1 MLTEELM
8 REVRRLEI
16 RARRRVDDLFGGQYH
31 SAFKGQGIEFAE
43 VREYQPGDEVRTI
56 DWNVTA
62 RTGHPHVKRFMEERQ
77 LTVILSVDCTLS
89 TAFGSVKRSKHQL
102 ACEVG
107 AVITLAAGR
116 NNDRVGLQIYGSEHL
131 AQQPGE
137 AESFHLRPSK
147 GKKHARRILRELI
160 DATPGNSP
168 FLLSDAI
175 SELGRTHRRRAIV
188 FVMSDF
194 LSGLSNTGEPTWAK
208 PMRMLSQKHEVVA
221 LQLTDPLEFDLPKAG
236 MIRMH
241 DPITGKR
248 FTVDTASRRV
258 RRRYHEQAMREQAII
273 DETLSRARIDR
284 IQLSTAGNYIDDLV
298 KYFHQREM
306 RKR

>member
-62 RTGHPHVKRFMEERQ
+62 RTGLPHIKRFTEERQ
-77 LTVILSVDCTLS
+77 LTVIMSVDCSLS
-89 TAFGSVKRSKHQL
+89 TAFGSVNRSKHQL

-107 AVITLAAGR
+107 AVLTLAAGR
-116 NNDRVGLQIYGSEHL
+116 NNDRVGLQVYGSEHL
-131 AQQPGE
+131 GDM
-137 AESFHLRPSK
+137 ESFHLRPSK

-160 DATPGNSP
+160 DATPGQSHFN
-168 FLLSDAI
+168 LSDALV
-175 SELGRTHRRRAIV
+175 ELGRTHRRRAIL

-194 LSGLSNTGEPTWAK
+194 LSGLNNRDEPDWAK
-208 PMRMLSQKHEVVA
+208 PLRMLNQKHEVVA
-221 LQLTDPLEFDLPKAG
+221 IQLTDPLEFELPKAG
-236 MIRMH
+236 MIRMF
-241 DPITGKR
+241 DPISGKR
-248 FTVDTASRRV
+248 FSVDTSSRKV
-258 RRRYHEQAMREQAII
+258 
-273 DETLSRARIDR
+273 RARFKKQATFEQNLITKTLKKARVDR
-284 IQLSTAGNYIDDLV
+284 VELSTSRSYVEDLV
-298 KYFHQREM
+298 RYFHKREM
-306 RKR
+306 QKR

>member
-62 RTGHPHVKRFMEERQ
+62 RTGLPHIKRLTEERQ
-77 LTVILSVDCTLS
+77 LTVILSVDCSQS
-89 TAFGSVKRSKHQL
+89 TAFGSIQRSKHRL

-107 AVITLAAGR
+107 AVLTLAAGR
-116 NNDRVGLQIYGSEHL
+116 NNDRVGLQVYGSEHL
-131 AQQPGE
+131 RDS
-137 AESFHLRPSK
+137 ESFHLRPSK
-147 GKKHARRILRELI
+147 GKKHARRIIRELI
-160 DATPGNSP
+160 DAQPGQSQFN
-168 FLLSDAI
+168 LSDAL
-175 SELGRTHRRRAIV
+175 SELGRTHRRRAIL

-194 LSGLSNTGEPTWAK
+194 LSGLNNQSEPDWAK
-208 PMRMLSQKHEVVA
+208 PLRMLAQKHEVVA
-221 LQLTDPLEFDLPKAG
+221 IQLTDPLEFELPKAG
-236 MIRMH
+236 LIRMH

-248 FTVDTASRRV
+248 FTVDTSSRRV
-258 RRRYHEQAMREQAII
+258 RERYHNQALREEQII
-273 DETLSRARIDR
+273 TDTFRKARVDR
-284 IQLSTAGNYIDDLV
+284 IQLSTARNYVDDLV
-298 KYFHQREM
+298 QYFHQREM

>member
-62 RTGHPHVKRFMEERQ
+62 RTGHPHIKRFTEERQ
-77 LTVILSVDCTLS
+77 LTVILSVDCSQS

-107 AVITLAAGR
+107 AVLTLAAGR
-116 NNDRVGLQIYGSEHL
+116 NNDRVGLQVYGSEHL
-131 AQQPGE
+131 KDT
-137 AESFHLRPSK
+137 ESFHLRPSK

-160 DATPGNSP
+160 DATPGTSQFN
-168 FLLSDAI
+168 LSDALR
-175 SELGRTHRRRAIV
+175 ELGRTHRRRAIL

-194 LSGLSNTGEPTWAK
+194 LSGLNNTNEPDWAK
-208 PMRMLSQKHEVVA
+208 PLRMLAQKHEVVA
-221 LQLTDPLEFDLPKAG
+221 IQLTDPLEFDLPKAG
-236 MIRMH
+236 IIRMH
-241 DPITGKR
+241 DPISNKK
-248 FTVDTASRRV
+248 FTVDTSSKRV
-258 RRRYHEQAMREQAII
+258 RSRYRQQATREQEVIVN
-273 DETLSRARIDR
+273 TLKRARVDR
-284 IQLSTAGNYIDDLV
+284 IELSTNRNYVDDLV

>member
-1 MLTEELM
+1 M

-62 RTGHPHVKRFMEERQ
+62 RTGHPYIKRFTEERQ
-77 LTVILSVDCTLS
+77 LTVIMSVDCSQS

-107 AVITLAAGR
+107 AVLTLAAGR
-116 NNDRVGLQIYGSEHL
+116 NNDRVGLQVYGSEHL
-131 AQQPGE
+131 GD

-147 GKKHARRILRELI
+147 GKKHARRIIRELI
-160 DATPGNSP
+160 DATPGQSQFN
-168 FLLSDAI
+168 LSDSL
-175 SELGRTHRRRAIV
+175 SELGRTHRRRAIM

-194 LSGLSNTGEPTWAK
+194 LSGLNNQSEPDWAK
-208 PMRMLSQKHEVVA
+208 PLRILSQKHEVVA
-221 LQLTDPLEFDLPKAG
+221 IQLTDPLEFNLPKAG
-236 MIRMH
+236 LIRMH
-241 DPITGKR
+241 DPVTNKR
-248 FTVDTASRRV
+248 FSIDTSSRRV
-258 RRRYHEQAMREQAII
+258 RDRYHTQALREQDVIVN
-273 DETLSRARIDR
+273 TLSKSRVDR
-284 IQLSTAGNYIDDLV
+284 IELSTDRNYVDDLMR
-298 KYFHQREM
+298 YFHQREM

>member
-62 RTGHPHVKRFMEERQ
+62 RTGHPYVKRFTEERQ
-77 LTVILSVDCTLS
+77 LTVILSVDCSQS

-107 AVITLAAGR
+107 AVLTLAAGR
-116 NNDRVGLQIYGSEHL
+116 NNDRVGLQVYGSEHL
-131 AQQPGE
+131 NDV
-137 AESFHLRPSK
+137 ESFHLRPSK

-160 DATPGNSP
+160 DASPGQSQFN
-168 FLLSDAI
+168 LSDALR
-175 SELGRTHRRRAIV
+175 ELGRTHRRRAIM

-194 LSGLSNTGEPTWAK
+194 LSGLNNTGEPDWAK
-208 PMRMLSQKHEVVA
+208 PMRMLAQKHEVVA
-221 LQLTDPLEFDLPKAG
+221 IQLTDPLEFELPKAG
-236 MIRMH
+236 LIRMH
-241 DPITGKR
+241 DPITGRR
-248 FTVDTASRRV
+248 FTIDTTSRRV
-258 RRRYHEQAMREQAII
+258 RNRYHQQAMREQAMITQ
-273 DETLSRARIDR
+273 TLSKARVDR
-284 IQLSTAGNYIDDLV
+284 IELATDRNYVDDLV
-298 KYFHQREM
+298 RYFHQREM
-306 RKR
+306 RRR

>member
-62 RTGHPHVKRFMEERQ
+62 RTGHPHVKRFTEERQ
-77 LTVILSVDCTLS
+77 LTVILSVDCSQS

-107 AVITLAAGR
+107 AILTLAAGR

-131 AQQPGE
+131 NDV
-137 AESFHLRPSK
+137 ESFHLRPSK

-160 DATPGNSP
+160 DAGPGQSQFN
-168 FLLSDAI
+168 LTDALR
-175 SELGRTHRRRAIV
+175 ELGRTHRRRAIL

-194 LSGLSNTGEPTWAK
+194 LSGLNNTGEPDWAK
-208 PMRMLSQKHEVVA
+208 PMRMLAQKHEVVA
-221 LQLTDPLEFDLPKAG
+221 IQLTDPLEFDLPKAG

-248 FTVDTASRRV
+248 YTIDTASRRV
-258 RRRYHEQAMREQAII
+258 RQRYHDQAMREQEMIVN
-273 DETLSRARIDR
+273 TLSRSRVDR
-284 IQLSTAGNYIDDLV
+284 IELSTGGNTIDELMR
-298 KYFHQREM
+298 YFNGRANQRE
-306 RKR
+306 RHRR

>member
-62 RTGHPHVKRFMEERQ
+62 RTGHPYIKRFTEERQ
-77 LTVILSVDCTLS
+77 LTVVMSVDCSIS
-89 TAFGSVKRSKHQL
+89 TAFGSVQRSKHQL

-107 AVITLAAGR
+107 AVLTLAAGR
-116 NNDRVGLQIYGSEHL
+116 NNDRVGLQVYGSEHL
-131 AQQPGE
+131 DR
-137 AESFHLRPSK
+137 ESFHLRPSK
-147 GKKHARRILRELI
+147 GKKHARRVIRELI
-160 DATPGNSP
+160 DATPGQSP
-168 FLLSDAI
+168 FLLSDALR
-175 SELGRTHRRRAIV
+175 ELGRTHRRRAIM

-194 LSGLSNTGEPTWAK
+194 LSGLNNLGEPDWAK
-208 PMRMLSQKHEVVA
+208 PLRMLAQKHEVVA
-221 LQLTDPLEFDLPKAG
+221 IQLTDPLEFELPKAG
-236 MIRMH
+236 LLRMH
-241 DPITGKR
+241 DPITGR
-248 FTVDTASRRV
+248 RYTVDTGSRRV
-258 RRRYHEQAMREQAII
+258 RRRYHEQALREQTMIT
-273 DETLSRARIDR
+273 ETFKRARVDR
-284 IQLSTAGNYIDDLV
+284 IELSTGRSYVDDLA

-306 RKR
+306 RRR

>member
-62 RTGHPHVKRFMEERQ
+62 RTGHPHIKRFTEERQ
-77 LTVILSVDCTLS
+77 LTVILSVDCSQS
-89 TAFGSVKRSKHQL
+89 TAFGSVKRSKHDL

-107 AVITLAAGR
+107 AVLTLAAGR
-116 NNDRVGLQIYGSEHL
+116 NNDRVGLQVYGSEHL
-131 AQQPGE
+131 GD

-147 GKKHARRILRELI
+147 GKKHARRIIRELI
-160 DATPGNSP
+160 DATPGQSQFN
-168 FLLSDAI
+168 LSDAL
-175 SELGRTHRRRAIV
+175 SELGRTHRRRAIL

-194 LSGLSNTGEPTWAK
+194 LSGLRNQGEPTWAK
-208 PMRMLSQKHEVVA
+208 PMRMLAQKHEVVA

-236 MIRMH
+236 LIRMH

-248 FTVDTASRRV
+248 YGIDTNSRRV
-258 RRRYHEQAMREQAII
+258 RKRYHQQAMLEQAII
-273 DETLSRARIDR
+273 SNTLRKARVDCIE
-284 IQLSTAGNYIDDLV
+284 LSTAGNYVDDLMQ
-298 KYFHQREM
+298 YFHQREM

>member
-62 RTGHPHVKRFMEERQ
+62 RTGHPYVKRFTEERQ
-77 LTVILSVDCTLS
+77 LTVILSVDCSQS

-107 AVITLAAGR
+107 AVLTLAAGR
-116 NNDRVGLQIYGSEHL
+116 NNDRVGLQVYGSEHL
-131 AQQPGE
+131 NDV
-137 AESFHLRPSK
+137 ESFHLRPSK

-160 DATPGNSP
+160 DASPGQSQFN
-168 FLLSDAI
+168 LSDALR
-175 SELGRTHRRRAIV
+175 ELGRTHRRRAIM

-194 LSGLSNTGEPTWAK
+194 LSGLNNTGEPDWAK
-208 PMRMLSQKHEVVA
+208 PMRMLAQKHEVVA
-221 LQLTDPLEFDLPKAG
+221 IQLTDPLEFELPKAG
-236 MIRMH
+236 LIRMH
-241 DPITGKR
+241 DPITGRR
-248 FTVDTASRRV
+248 FTIDTTSRRV
-258 RRRYHEQAMREQAII
+258 RNRYHQQAMREQAII
-273 DETLSRARIDR
+273 TQTMSKARVDR
-284 IQLSTAGNYIDDLV
+284 IELATDRNYVDDLV
-298 KYFHQREM
+298 RYFHQREM
-306 RKR
+306 RRR

>member
-8 REVRRLEI
+8 REVKRLEI

-62 RTGHPHVKRFMEERQ
+62 RTGHPHIKRFTEERQ
-77 LTVILSVDCTLS
+77 LTVILSVDCSLS
-89 TAFGSVKRSKHQL
+89 TAFGSVMRSKHRL

-107 AVITLAAGR
+107 AVLTLAAGR
-116 NNDRVGLQIYGSEHL
+116 NNDRVGLQVFGSDHL
-131 AQQPGE
+131 DDT
-137 AESFHLRPSK
+137 ESFHLRPSK
-147 GKKHARRILRELI
+147 GKKHARRIIRELI
-160 DATPGNSP
+160 DANPGQSQFN
-168 FLLSDAI
+168 LCDAL
-175 SELGRTHRRRAIV
+175 SELGRTHRRRAIL

-194 LSGLSNTGEPTWAK
+194 LSGLNNHSEPDWAK
-208 PMRMLSQKHEVVA
+208 PMRMLAQKHEVVA
-221 LQLTDPLEFDLPKAG
+221 IQLTDPLEFELPKAG

-248 FTVDTASRRV
+248 FTLDTNSRRI
-258 RRRYHEQAMREQAII
+258 RTRYNDQAMLEQGMITEA
-273 DETLSRARIDR
+273 LSRARVDQ
-284 IQLSTAGNYIDDLV
+284 IQLSTARNYVDDLML
-298 KYFHQREM
+298 YFHKREM

>member
-62 RTGHPHVKRFMEERQ
+62 RTGHPHIKSFTEERQ
-77 LTVILSVDCTLS
+77 LTVILSVDCSQS

-107 AVITLAAGR
+107 AVLTLAAGR

-131 AQQPGE
+131 E
-137 AESFHLRPSK
+137 TAESFHLRPSK
-147 GKKHARRILRELI
+147 GKKHARRIIRELI
-160 DATPGNSP
+160 DAEPGVSP
-168 FLLSDAI
+168 FYLSEALH
-175 SELGRTHRRRAIV
+175 ELGRTHRRRTIL

-194 LSGLSNTGEPTWAK
+194 LNGLNNHGEPDWAK
-208 PMRMLSQKHEVVA
+208 PLRMLTQKHEVVA
-221 LQLTDPLEFDLPKAG
+221 IQLSDPLEFNLPKAG
-236 MIRMH
+236 LIRMH
-241 DPITGKR
+241 DPVSGKR
-248 FTVDTASRRV
+248 FTVDTGSRRV
-258 RRRYHEQAMREQAII
+258 RTRYHEQAMREQETI
-273 DETLSRARIDR
+273 ENTLSRARVDR
-284 IQLSTAGNYIDDLV
+284 IELSTSRNYVDDLV
-298 KYFHQREM
+298 RYFHQREM

>member
-8 REVRRLEI
+8 REVKRLEI

-31 SAFKGQGIEFAE
+31 SAFKGQGVEFAE

-62 RTGHPHVKRFMEERQ
+62 RTGHPFVKRFTEERQ
-77 LTVILSVDCTLS
+77 LTVILSVDCSQS
-89 TAFGSVKRSKHQL
+89 TAFGSVQRSKHQL

-107 AVITLAAGR
+107 AVLTLAAGR
-116 NNDRVGLQIYGSEHL
+116 NNDRVGLQVYGSEHL
-131 AQQPGE
+131 EDAKP
-137 AESFHLRPSK
+137 FHLRPSK
-147 GKKHARRILRELI
+147 GKKHSRRVLRELI
-160 DATPGNSP
+160 DASPGQSQFNLTDS
-168 FLLSDAI
+168 LR
-175 SELGRTHRRRAIV
+175 ELGRTYRRRAIM

-194 LSGLSNTGEPTWAK
+194 LSGLNNHGEPDWAK
-208 PMRMLSQKHEVVA
+208 PLRMLAQRHEVVA
-221 LQLTDPLEFDLPKAG
+221 IQLTDPFEMELPRAG
-236 MIRMH
+236 IIRIH

-248 FTVDTASRRV
+248 HSVDTSSKRV
-258 RRRYHEQAMREQAII
+258 RSRYQMQAIEEQKQI
-273 DETLSRARIDR
+273 SQTLNRARVDL
-284 IQLSTAGNYIDDLV
+284 IQLSTAKNYVDDLV

>member
-8 REVRRLEI
+8 REVKRLEI

-62 RTGHPHVKRFMEERQ
+62 RTGHPHIKRFTEERQ
-77 LTVILSVDCTLS
+77 LTVILSVDCSLS
-89 TAFGSVKRSKHQL
+89 TAFGSVMRSKHRL

-107 AVITLAAGR
+107 AVLTLAAGR
-116 NNDRVGLQIYGSEHL
+116 NNDRVGLQVFGSDHL
-131 AQQPGE
+131 DDT
-137 AESFHLRPSK
+137 ESFHLRPSK
-147 GKKHARRILRELI
+147 GKKHARRIIRELI
-160 DATPGNSP
+160 DANPGQSQFN
-168 FLLSDAI
+168 LCDAL
-175 SELGRTHRRRAIV
+175 SELGRTHRRRAIL

-194 LSGLSNTGEPTWAK
+194 LSGLNNHSEPDWAK
-208 PMRMLSQKHEVVA
+208 PMRMLAQKHEVVA
-221 LQLTDPLEFDLPKAG
+221 IQLTDPLEFELPKAG

-241 DPITGKR
+241 DAITGKR
-248 FTVDTASRRV
+248 FTLDTNSRRI
-258 RRRYHEQAMREQAII
+258 RTRYNDQAMLEQGMITEA
-273 DETLSRARIDR
+273 LSRARVDQ
-284 IQLSTAGNYIDDLV
+284 IQLSTARNYVDDLML
-298 KYFHQREM
+298 YFHKREM